1 MTYRIPDR
9 YKDPTQF
16 AEYQPWFKKS
26 MTDVLKITYAN
37 GFDIYKFYEAQ
48 YNVELFR
55 NSFGVVE
62 QVIFP
67 SEEDALLFLLRWA

>member
-1 MTYRIPDR
+1 VTGVQTCALPIYN
-9 YKDPTQF
+9 
-16 AEYQPWFKKS
+16 S
-26 MTDVLKITYAN
+26 

-55 NSFGVVE
+55 NPFGVVE

-67 SEEDALLFLLRWA
+67 SEEDALLFLLRWN